1 MLSLFIFLCL
11 LCNTPVRCN
20 TNTIGRLFDFHLF
33 IISKQLTYQTVDLS
47 EIVFAA
53 SAMQYEDQIYI

>member
-1 MLSLFIFLCL
+1 MLNVSICQFHL
-11 LCNTPVRCN
+11 
-20 TNTIGRLFDFHLF
+20 RLFDFHLF
-33 IISKQLTYQTVDLS
+33 KISKQLTYQTVDLS